1 MFRGSVEVMNYT
13 LWKYRIVVS
22 ASNISAGNIDVE
34 HLEDVDVAHGNM
46 ISQQYSFLLVEIMLH
61 QVTLG

>member
-34 HLEDVDVAHGNM
+34 HL
-46 ISQQYSFLLVEIMLH
+46 
-61 QVTLG
+61 